1 MMTTAV
7 TTGTRRLHALAL
19 VTALSVLGPQ
29 AALNAQGLESEKTI
43 DTIVGSDVKT
53 EEARAANDPA
63 AIIAAI
69 EDSLPNT
76 EEVRKRSKLANVEI
90 VFLEDL
96 AEAGEPESVEKK
108 VKEHKEE
115 IVALREAIEGN
126 AMFFHAIDSRSVL
139 TSDVVAVEFERT
151 DGVKIYAAAKPA
163 ER

>member
-1 MMTTAV
+1 MTTAV
-7 TTGTRRLHALAL
+7 TTGTRRLHALAV

-69 EDSLPNT
+69 EHSLPNT

-126 AMFFHAIDSRSVL
+126 AMFFHAINSRSVL
-139 TSDVVAVEFERT
+139 TRDVVAVEFDKA